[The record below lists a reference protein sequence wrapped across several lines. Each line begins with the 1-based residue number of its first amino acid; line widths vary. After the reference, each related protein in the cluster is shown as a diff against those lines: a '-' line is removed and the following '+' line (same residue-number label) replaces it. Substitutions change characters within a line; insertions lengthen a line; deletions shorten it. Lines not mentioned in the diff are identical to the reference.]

1 LHEQGDWESV
11 VSFFQKFLRT
21 ERGRP
26 RVVANA
32 ERAKALNRDKTAQ
45 DSIFRH
51 GSYQGL
57 ERRED
62 QAWIAKLGIVDPYS
76 DPDKWRKR
84 PGCPPLE
91 AGGAAIKRW
100 HDDTFLDR
108 GPKLFD
114 DENDISLDDV
124 DFTLPQGSDATDVLA
139 RMEKSERRLA
149 GMIEAWES
157 QKVTPKQSSKL
168 AQVRREYRETSKSV
182 IAAHKAIL
190 EMEQQKKVLVERETA
205 NEFVM
210 AVLEEVLKF
219 PRRIPARGQ
228 NQRNESQ

>member
-1 LHEQGDWESV
+1 MG
-11 VSFFQKFLRT
+11 T
-21 ERGRP
+21 ETEWT
-26 RVVANA
+26 VTATQVAK
-32 ERAKALNRDKTAQ
+32 EIGIDKSTL
-45 DSIFRH
+45 S
-51 GSYQGL
+51 
-57 ERRED
+57 
-62 QAWIAKLGIVDPYS
+62 
-76 DPDKWRKR
+76 KWRKR

-108 GPKLFD
+108 GPKLLDD

-168 AQVRREYRETSKSV
+168 AQLRREYRENSKLV

-190 EMEQQKKVLVERETA
+190 EMEQQKRVLVEWETA

-210 AVLEEVLKF
+210 AVPEEVLKF

-228 NQRNESQ
+228 NQSERDLLKKVAADFQQVISEASKTAAQKVRQC

>member
-1 LHEQGDWESV
+1 MG
-11 VSFFQKFLRT
+11 T
-21 ERGRP
+21 ETEWT
-26 RVVANA
+26 VTATQVAK
-32 ERAKALNRDKTAQ
+32 EIGIDKSTL
-45 DSIFRH
+45 S
-51 GSYQGL
+51 
-57 ERRED
+57 
-62 QAWIAKLGIVDPYS
+62 
-76 DPDKWRKR
+76 KWRKR

-108 GPKLFD
+108 GPKLLDD

-168 AQVRREYRETSKSV
+168 AQLRREYRENSKLV
-182 IAAHKAIL
+182 ITAHKAIL
-190 EMEQQKKVLVERETA
+190 EMEQQKRVLVEWETA

-210 AVLEEVLKF
+210 AVPEEVLKF

-228 NQRNESQ
+228 NQSERDLLKKVAADFQQVISEASKTAAQKVRQC